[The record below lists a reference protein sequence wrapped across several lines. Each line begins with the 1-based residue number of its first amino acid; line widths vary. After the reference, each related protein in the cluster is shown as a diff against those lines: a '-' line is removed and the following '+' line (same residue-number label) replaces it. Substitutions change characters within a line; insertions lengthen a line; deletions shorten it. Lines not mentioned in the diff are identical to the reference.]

1 MAEVVAINSGIEVVG
16 KYVGNK
22 VAISHRCAK
31 GHEWQ
36 AKPNSILSGKGCLIC
51 AGKKQKTHKEYSS
64 EVEALNTGIVVLGK
78 YSNCHSKITHQ
89 CSNGHQWEAAP
100 SNILNGSGC
109 PRCKPGSDADVF
121 YLWVNGKDP
130 SVYKV
135 GITSE
140 RRDEG
145 RITDCSRHN
154 NMTPRIIM
162 MLKTPTPAT

>member
-1 MAEVVAINSGIEVVG
+1 M
-16 KYVGNK
+16 
-22 VAISHRCAK
+22 R
-31 GHEWQ
+31 
-36 AKPNSILSGKGCLIC
+36 
-51 AGKKQKTHKEYSS
+51 GKKQKTHKEYSS

-162 MLKTPTPAT
+162 MLKTPNARDIERRALELGDNANYPSTIDGYTEFRRYSDAELGEVWRMAVGA